1 MILEKNVRSLGKN
14 AFPGKKIA
22 WATRQYHADMHPG
35 QEAERRDVFQGFV
48 GASDFAHVIGATWPH
63 CKKTDKSSSSH
74 RSGVLPLAKNNL
86 SREGQ
91 RLMPLIEHT
100 IHLLRVAPPAF
111 IFRTL
116 ASLLFETLLSQ
127 QPPERVAL
135 QKLQSTYFM
144 KVHAAAAR
152 QQYQVLSCRGGADH
166 IWLAV
171 GRSRE
176 NLGMTQIKDFFC
188 TSIPTLAQ
196 IL

>member
-1 MILEKNVRSLGKN
+1 
-14 AFPGKKIA
+14 
-22 WATRQYHADMHPG
+22 MHPG
-35 QEAERRDVFQGFV
+35 QEAERRDVFQGSV
-48 GASDFAHVIGATWPH
+48 GVSDFAHVIGATRPH

-74 RSGVLPLAKNNL
+74 RSGLLPLAKNNL

-100 IHLLRVAPPAF
+100 IHCCALP
-111 IFRTL
+111 T
-116 ASLLFETLLSQ
+116 SLHFPHTCFPVLSQ

-166 IWLAV
+166 IWVAPSWRRLQRLQPGSGSGAQP
-171 GRSRE
+171 RE
-176 NLGMTQIKDFFC
+176 SWHGTN
-188 TSIPTLAQ
+188 
-196 IL
+196 